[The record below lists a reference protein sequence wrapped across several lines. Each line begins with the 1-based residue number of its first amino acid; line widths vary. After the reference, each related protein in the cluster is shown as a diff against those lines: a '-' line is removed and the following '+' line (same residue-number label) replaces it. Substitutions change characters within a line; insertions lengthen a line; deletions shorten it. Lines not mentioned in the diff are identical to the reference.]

1 MKILVC
7 IDDTDNL
14 ESIGT
19 GELSQIMVDIIKER
33 GWGTCSTIS
42 RHQLFVHD
50 DIPYTSHNSSMCFSI
65 NFNGKLDELI
75 DFGAGFLETRSAP
88 GSDPGFCVANLDN
101 GIDREQLM
109 DFGLRAK
116 KEVLSKQGAY
126 DLAKKTG
133 VHLSEHGGTG
143 DGVVGALAGIGLR
156 LSGSDG
162 RFRGWGHFG
171 AVGTLTTVKEL
182 CSKNHADAVFT
193 VDGNIL
199 ELDTKVMLGA
209 GKVKNMMVNN
219 KSVVM
224 VAPTASKEPS
234 EHVLWRTLNKEEI
247 KQY

>member
-1 MKILVC
+1 MKVLVC

-14 ESIGT
+14 ESMGT
-19 GELSQIMVDIIKER
+19 GQLSQIMADKIQENS
-33 GWGTCSTIS
+33 WGVCSAIS

-65 NFNGKLDELI
+65 DFGGELDELV
-75 DFGAGFLETRSAP
+75 DFGASFLETKSAP
-88 GSDPGFCVANLDN
+88 GSDPGLCVANLDK
-101 GIDREQLM
+101 GIDRELLI
-109 DFGLRAK
+109 DLGLRAK
-116 KEVLSKQGAY
+116 QEVLSKQEAY

-171 AVGTLTTVKEL
+171 AVGTLTTVKDL
-182 CSKNHADAVFT
+182 CSMNYADAVST

-199 ELDTKVMLGA
+199 ELDTKIMLGA

-219 KSVVM
+219 MSVVM